1 MVDIALNWLG
11 RFWDW
16 FDDRDIAEHAAAW
29 AILVG
34 AFWIMKQSLDLATT
48 SPKSGFEIAA
58 IIAACNAPLTYI
70 LPKTV
75 DFYFKLRSQ

>member
-1 MVDIALNWLG
+1 MVEATIDWLS
-11 RFWDW
+11 RLWDW
-16 FDDRDIAEHAAAW
+16 FDNRDIAEHAAAW
-29 AILVG
+29 AIFYG
-34 AFWIMKQSLDLATT
+34 SFWVVQQSFQLAMT
-48 SPKSGFEIAA
+48 SPKPGFEIAA